1 MNSAILGKQ
10 LQRLSDALSEFDD
23 ALVDAQMKSVPGP
36 NMLDISRQRL
46 LAEIDSDLS
55 DISESVCGIGEKIEQ
70 LKIQGYFSGTT
81 DNLENLK
88 DFG

>member
-36 NMLDISRQRL
+36 NMLDISR
-46 LAEIDSDLS
+46 
-55 DISESVCGIGEKIEQ
+55 
-70 LKIQGYFSGTT
+70 
-81 DNLENLK
+81 
-88 DFG
+88 